1 MSSSAA
7 AIQSQRITTEVQ
19 RGGGGARSEGGGT
32 AQRQAHDAA
41 VQKALAAL
49 DVQDGKIAAI
59 KAAHTRLKDKLT
71 RSTHTSMLS
80 HRPAATTER
89 AAATATKLDDT
100 EDIKSSIINIL
111 TELLNDPEFR
121 LQHY

>member
-1 MSSSAA
+1 MSSSAS
-7 AIQSQRITTEVQ
+7 AIQTQHIRV
-19 RGGGGARSEGGGT
+19 GGARSGGGQT
-32 AQRQAHDAA
+32 AHLQAHDAA
-41 VQKALAAL
+41 VRKALPAL

-80 HRPAATTER
+80 HRPEATPER
-89 AAATATKLDDT
+89 AAAKLTKLDDT

-121 LQHY
+121 LQH